1 MFHLYLFALLFI
13 SELITV
19 IVLEV
24 FVEFGICLVL
34 MYSFLSSL

>member
-1 MFHLYLFALLFI
+1 MFHLCLFALLFI

-24 FVEFGICLVL
+24 FVEFGIRLVL
-34 MYSFLSSL
+34 MYFLSSL